1 MFRLF
6 SKKKDEAEGTMTWIP
21 LSNQEGI
28 DKTLVASKEKPAI
41 IFKHSTRCGISNMVL
56 ESFIAE
62 LKKMDF
68 EKYNLYAVDVLE
80 HRPASNALAEQLQ
93 VFHQSPQLL
102 IVKNQELVHSSSHHA
117 ISAKSLENI

>member
-1 MFRLF
+1 MFGLF
-6 SKKKDEAEGTMTWIP
+6 SKKEEENTMVWTP
-21 LSNQEGI
+21 LSNQEEI
-28 DKTLVASKEKPAI
+28 DAMLSASNEKPAI

-56 ESFIAE
+56 ESFVSD

-68 EKYNLYAVDVLE
+68 EKYNLYVVDVLE

-102 IVKNQELVHSSSHHA
+102 IVKNQALVHSSSHHA
-117 ISAKSLENI
+117 ISAQSLEDI